1 MYCSGQK
8 SDCQAL
14 IQKEEVGLKQGRRL
28 LMMSSAVRLIPGVGL
43 EIVGF
48 NKMNVFGLS
57 PTPSLG
63 IQ

>member
-8 SDCQAL
+8 SYRQAL
-14 IQKEEVGLKQGRRL
+14 IQKEEVGLRHGRRL
-28 LMMSSAVRLIPGVGL
+28 LMMSPAVRLIPGVGL
-43 EIVGF
+43 EVVGF

-57 PTPSLG
+57 PKPSLG